1 MCLQSPSKIYVTD
14 IRVYVTDKN
23 EKRFKQFVN
32 NKKIEN
38 SIKNFWK
45 INSYGTTKDAS
56 PSVLP

>member
-1 MCLQSPSKIYVTD
+1 MCLQSSSKIYVTD

-45 INSYGTTKDAS
+45 INSYGTTKDAN